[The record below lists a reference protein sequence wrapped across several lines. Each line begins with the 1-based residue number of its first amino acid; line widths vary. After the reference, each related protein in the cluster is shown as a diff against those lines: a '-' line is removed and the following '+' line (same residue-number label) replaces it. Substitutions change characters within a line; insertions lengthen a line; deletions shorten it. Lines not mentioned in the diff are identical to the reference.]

1 MPDRSLAEELK
12 AIVGAAGFLDGDVA
26 RDWRVP
32 PFPNAPKRAALA
44 IVRPASTE
52 EVSRVLK
59 HCNAAGQRVIMAGGL
74 TGLVHGADSG
84 AGDIILSLERMNR
97 IRSIDLANRTMIA
110 EAGVIIQTLQEAAE
124 AQGLLYPVD
133 WGARGSAMLGGSLA
147 TNAGGNRVIRF
158 GMTRDRV
165 LGIEAVLAD
174 GTVIDNLSSLIK
186 NNAGYDLKNLLIGS
200 EGTLAVI
207 TAAVLRLSEKPVSQ
221 CVALVS
227 AGSFGDV
234 TSLLRRVD
242 QALGGQ
248 LSAFEVMWR
257 ESYEVLTGSPEM
269 SRAPKLAPAPYTV
282 LIEAMGPDAARDQ
295 EQFEAALEG
304 ALEAGMISDA
314 VIAKSDSEV
323 HAIWGIRDNVFSF
336 AAHWPIFTFDV
347 SLPIGAMETYI
358 AQLRTA
364 LDAAFPGGR
373 LFVFGHLGDGNL
385 HLIVAPGVGDAA
397 ARAKVEALVYQPL
410 KALRGSV
417 SAEHGIGLEK
427 RDWLSATRG
436 PHEISLMRQIKQVF
450 DPNNILNPGR
460 VLPD

>member
-1 MPDRSLAEELK
+1 MSDRSLAEELK
-12 AIVGAAGFLDGDVA
+12 SITGPAGCLDGEAA

-32 PFPNAPKRAALA
+32 PFPNAPKRAAKA
-44 IVRPASTE
+44 IVRPANTD

-59 HCNAAGQRVIMAGGL
+59 ACHAAGQSVIVAGGL

-84 AGDIILSLERMNR
+84 GGDVILSLERMNR
-97 IRSIDLANRTMIA
+97 IRAIDTANRTMTA
-110 EAGVIIQTLQEAAE
+110 EAGVIIQTLQEEAE
-124 AQGLLYPVD
+124 AQGLIYPVD

-147 TNAGGNRVIRF
+147 TNAGGNRVIRY

-174 GTVIDNLSSLIK
+174 GTVIDNLSGLIK

-227 AGSFGDV
+227 SPSFESV
-234 TSLLRRVD
+234 TSLLRRMD
-242 QALGGQ
+242 QTLGGQ

-257 ESYEVLTGSPEM
+257 NSYEVLTSTPEAG
-269 SRAPKLAPAPYTV
+269 RPPKLAPAPYTV
-282 LIEAMGPDAARDQ
+282 LIEAMGPDIARDQ
-295 EQFEAALEG
+295 VQFEAALEG
-304 ALEAGMISDA
+304 ALEAGLIDDA
-314 VIAKSDSEV
+314 VIAKSADEV
-323 HAIWGIRDNVFSF
+323 HAIWRIRDNVFAF

-347 SLPIGAMETYI
+347 SLPIGAMEAYI
-358 AQLRTA
+358 AQL
-364 LDAAFPGGR
+364 DARLQAEFAAAK

-385 HLIVAPGVGDAA
+385 HLIAAPGAGDAA
-397 ARAKVEALVYQPL
+397 ARAKVEALVYEPL
-410 KALRGSV
+410 QSFRGSV

-427 RDWLSATRG
+427 RAWLSATRG
-436 PHEISLMRQIKQVF
+436 PHEIALMRQIKQVF
-450 DPNNILNPGR
+450 DPKNILNPGR
-460 VLPD
+460 ILPD

>member
-1 MPDRSLAEELK
+1 MSDRSLAEDLR
-12 AIVGAAGFLDGDVA
+12 AIVGPAGFMDGEAA

-32 PFPNAPKRAALA
+32 PFPNAPKRMAKA
-44 IVRPASTE
+44 IVRPASTD

-59 HCNAAGQRVIMAGGL
+59 ACHAAGQHVIIAGGL
-74 TGLVHGADSG
+74 TGLVHGTDTSAD
-84 AGDIILSLERMNR
+84 DVILSLERMNKVR
-97 IRSIDLANRTMIA
+97 AIDITNRTMTA
-110 EAGVIIQTLQEAAE
+110 EAGVIIQTVQEAAE
-124 AQGLLYPVD
+124 AQGLFYPVD

-207 TAAVLRLSEKPVSQ
+207 TAAVLRLSERPVSQ

-227 AGSFGDV
+227 ADSFEDV
-234 TSLLRRVD
+234 TRLLRRMD

-257 ESYEVLTGSPEM
+257 ESYDVLSQSPEA
-269 SRAPKLAPAPYTV
+269 SHVPKLAAAPYTI

-295 EQFEAALEG
+295 VQFEEALTG
-304 ALEAGMISDA
+304 ALEAGTISDA

-323 HAIWGIRDNVFSF
+323 RAIWGIRDNVLSF

-347 SLPIGAMETYI
+347 SLPIGAMETYVDS
-358 AQLRTA
+358 LRTA
-364 LDAAFPGGR
+364 VETAFSGSK

-385 HLIVAPGVGDAA
+385 HLIAAPGAGDPA
-397 ARAKVEALVYQPL
+397 ARAKVEALVYRPL
-410 KALRGSV
+410 QAFRGSV

-427 RDWLSATRG
+427 RGWLSATRG
-436 PHEISLMRQIKQVF
+436 PHEILLMRQIKQVF
-450 DPNNILNPGR
+450 DPKNILNPGR

>member
-1 MPDRSLAEELK
+1 MSDRSLAEELK
-12 AIVGAAGFLDGDVA
+12 ATVGNAGFMDDAAA
-26 RDWRVP
+26 REWRVA
-32 PFPNAPKRAALA
+32 PFPNAPKRIAKA
-44 IVRPASTE
+44 IVRPASTD

-59 HCNAAGQRVIMAGGL
+59 ACHAAGQSVIVAGGL

-84 AGDIILSLERMNR
+84 SGDVILSLERMNR
-97 IRSIDLANRTMIA
+97 IRAIDAANRTMIA
-110 EAGVIIQTLQEAAE
+110 EAGVIIQTLQEQAE
-124 AQGLLYPVD
+124 AQGFIYPVD

-147 TNAGGNRVIRF
+147 TNAGGNRVIRY

-165 LGIEAVLAD
+165 LGVEAVLAD
-174 GTVIDNLSSLIK
+174 GTVIDNLSGLIK

-227 AGSFGDV
+227 AENFSDV
-234 TSLLRRVD
+234 TRLLRGMD

-248 LSAFEVMWR
+248 LSAYEVMWR
-257 ESYEVLTGSPEM
+257 ESYEVLTGSAEAG
-269 SRAPKLAPAPYTV
+269 RAPKLAPAPFTI
-282 LIEAMGPDAARDQ
+282 LIEAMGSDTARDQ
-295 EQFEAALEG
+295 AQFEAALAG
-304 ALEAGMISDA
+304 ALDAGMISDA

-323 HAIWGIRDNVFSF
+323 NAIWRIRDNVLSF

-347 SLPIGAMETYI
+347 SLPIGAMESYV

-364 LDAAFPGGR
+364 LETAFSGGR

-385 HLIVAPGVGDAA
+385 HLIAAPGAGDAA

-410 KALRGSV
+410 QALRGSV

-427 RDWLSATRG
+427 RAWLSATRSAQ
-436 PHEISLMRQIKQVF
+436 EISLMRQIKQVF
-450 DPNNILNPGR
+450 DPKGILNPGR